1 VYADDHLL
9 PWFRSLVGGLPGVRL
24 FDAHTHLGGDDPDGW
39 RCAPDELTDA
49 VSLVD
54 GRAAVF
60 PLMERAGYRD
70 ANDSVLAA
78 ATASQGRLIPF
89 CRVNPRADP
98 VGELER
104 CLAAD
109 LIQLARLG
117 CEVEAEGETREAA
130 VNAIVAPRRSKS
142 RGP

>member
-49 VSLVD
+49 VALVD

-78 ATASQGRLIPF
+78 ATASQ
-89 CRVNPRADP
+89 
-98 VGELER
+98 VGSSR
-104 CLAAD
+104 SVAW
-109 LIQLARLG
+109 
-117 CEVEAEGETREAA
+117 TRERTRWGSSSAA
-130 VNAIVAPRRSKS
+130 LPPAPAA
-142 RGP
+142 